1 MPGRP
6 AVVGT
11 DHGERALAQTASS
24 TVDGEFLRPTAFID
38 SDHPAVIAFA
48 RQHTLGARNDRQR
61 AVQLFYAVRDQIRYD
76 AFGLTFVA
84 ENYKASH
91 VLAEQQAYC
100 IPKAILL
107 AAAAR
112 AVGIPSSLGFG
123 DVVNHLASDRLL
135 ALMESNVFVWH
146 GNTNLFI
153 DGAWRKATPAFNIE
167 MCERFGVKPLEFD
180 GAHDSLLHPFDA
192 NNQQHMEYVG
202 DHGDFA
208 DFPMAQVFSEMRAK
222 YPLFARLLDE
232 GRLREALVAPVSPAA
247 H

>member
-1 MPGRP
+1 M
-6 AVVGT
+6 
-11 DHGERALAQTASS
+11 AQTAGS
-24 TVDGEFLRPTAFID
+24 TVDGKFLQPTAFID

-48 RQHTLGARNDRQR
+48 QEHTQGATSDRER
-61 AVQLFYAVRDQIRYD
+61 AVKLFYAVRDGIRYD
-76 AFGLTFVA
+76 AFGLTFVP

-91 VLAEQQAYC
+91 VLAEGQAYC

-123 DVVNHLASDRLL
+123 DVVNHLASERLL
-135 ALMESNVFVWH
+135 TLMESNVFVWH
-146 GNTNLFI
+146 GNTNLFVE
-153 DGAWRKATPAFNIE
+153 GAWRKATPAFNIE

-180 GAHDSLLHPFDA
+180 GVHDSLLHPFDA
-192 NNQQHMEYVG
+192 KNNRHMEYVG

-208 DFPMAQVFSEMRAK
+208 DFPATQVFTEMRAS

-232 GRLREALVAPVSPAA
+232 GRLREALAAPISPAA
-247 H
+247 R

>member
-1 MPGRP
+1 
-6 AVVGT
+6 
-11 DHGERALAQTASS
+11 LAQTAGSA
-24 TVDGEFLRPTAFID
+24 VDGRFLRPTSFID
-38 SDHPAVIAFA
+38 SDHPAVLAFA
-48 RQHTLGARNDRQR
+48 QAHTQGAATDRER
-61 AVQLFYAVRDQIRYD
+61 AVQLFYAVRDRIRYD
-76 AFGLTFVA
+76 AFGLTFVP

-91 VLAEQQAYC
+91 VLAEGEAYC

-123 DVVNHLASDRLL
+123 DVVNHLASERLL

-180 GAHDSLLHPFDA
+180 GVHDSLLHPFDA
-192 NNQQHMEYVG
+192 NNNQHMEYVG

-208 DFPMAQVFSEMRAK
+208 DFPAEQVFTEMRAN

-232 GRLREALVAPVSPAA
+232 GRLREALAAPVSPAVG
-247 H
+247 